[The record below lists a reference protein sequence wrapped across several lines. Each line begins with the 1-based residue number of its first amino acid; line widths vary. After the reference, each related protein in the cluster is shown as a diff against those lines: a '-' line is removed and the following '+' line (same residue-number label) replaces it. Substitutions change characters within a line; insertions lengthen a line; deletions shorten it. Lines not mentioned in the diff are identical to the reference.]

1 MARITDIDTCVL
13 KAPEYPHGGWVL
25 VRVRTED
32 HVEGLGECFVP
43 DRAGSGAV
51 ATRGIVERLKEV
63 AVGRDALDTA
73 AIWEEVYQLC
83 VRLYDR
89 RGLAIHALSGIDM
102 AICDAAARS
111 LGVPLCQLLGG
122 CFRDEVAVYVSSV
135 WVDADRPGQALTDTE
150 RYIEEG
156 YRAIK
161 YYGWPGFGSAPRR
174 DASLLLKL
182 RRRAG
187 EGVDLMLDLGRPAS
201 LSEAIQ
207 TARLIESSG
216 AGIRWWEEPLSSA
229 DDADNLAEL
238 TARTDVTI
246 AAGESELTSFA
257 FRDLIEGRRVDLI
270 QPDLSWVGG
279 VTEGRRIAELA
290 RLHNVPLVPHNWGTA
305 INFAASIHLV
315 AAMPQGYLCEYP
327 VTPRTWGQGAQQGG
341 EEYGPSPMMV
351 ELVRNPV
358 VISRGRALVPKAPG
372 LGIELDEDAVERYT
386 V

>member
-1 MARITDIDTCVL
+1 
-13 KAPEYPHGGWVL
+13 
-25 VRVRTED
+25 
-32 HVEGLGECFVP
+32 
-43 DRAGSGAV
+43 
-51 ATRGIVERLKEV
+51 
-63 AVGRDALDTA
+63 
-73 AIWEEVYQLC
+73 
-83 VRLYDR
+83 
-89 RGLAIHALSGIDM
+89 
-102 AICDAAARS
+102 
-111 LGVPLCQLLGG
+111 
-122 CFRDEVAVYVSSV
+122 
-135 WVDADRPGQALTDTE
+135 
-150 RYIEEG
+150 
-156 YRAIK
+156 
-161 YYGWPGFGSAPRR
+161 
-174 DASLLLKL
+174 
-182 RRRAG
+182 
-187 EGVDLMLDLGRPAS
+187 EGVDLMLDLGRPTS

-327 VTPRTWGQGAQQGG
+327 VTPRTWGQGAQQAG

-358 VISRGRALVPKAPG
+358 AISRGRALVPKGPG
-372 LGIELDEDAVERYT
+372 LGVELDEDAAERYT